1 MRHRVGLPLF
11 FAATAVVI
19 APRPAAAW
27 DSICY
32 RYTDPDA
39 RVGQL
44 EFTPDSRGC
53 EGIEAARGRFRDP
66 ERQVDEHRRVFELA
80 ANQAGLPAS
89 ALETNS
95 ITVLTDHASAFV
107 VGASGPTPTVDVKA
121 PAAAHRAVRRSF
133 ALDELAQLPDFSF
146 SLWDWARGNETCP
159 LAPLPA
165 PFDVAQ
171 ACHSFASHMGA
182 TNSNHFPPQS
192 DAWFAHYHQIAVNRA
207 AECRTTRAAIWDA
220 EPANRRA
227 ATDARLATFFR
238 ACEVESLAYEAVAQ
252 HFLQDS
258 WSAGHMWQRWGST
271 NLEDF
276 PATLAQGTDA
286 EDLAWNG
293 YDTRF
298 RKLLIAEITAASA
311 GTIHGSDPALFE
323 ASSQW
328 ATLHDPMCFPHGDV
342 TAMDNG
348 TLRQVVGDLHL
359 HDVVGGPP
367 THLSISV
374 SILPYSTAELG
385 GQAQRLLG
393 CASGAIGA
401 VYAELSDPSR
411 FGAPVLGAATG
422 SPPPFD
428 AGTCR
433 APQAT
438 NLAINRGVD
447 ATDLQ
452 PALGEDAAALA
463 DIPDSIEAQAR
474 NDYGRVRH
482 AAMVLAKVKPQGTEM
497 SEMHLTQSFTY
508 DDELC
513 DADTGCTTVT
523 YTAAPALF
531 TMLGVEPN
539 RCYTAGPNQGCT
551 VAPPGSGP
559 LAPFA
564 DPALPTQL
572 PPPDPNDP
580 GGALALAFHA
590 SRAPQLCDAITAADL
605 AGLPSLVENAAT
617 SADRATACD
626 ACAEW
631 VSPFLRVGNDATDYD
646 HTAEPLCYFAS
657 AAPGNVPY
665 LYEPATGTAD
675 PLALARRH
683 CGCRGLVAGTT
694 AGIQRLQVTTS
705 ATTADIT
712 KLGATVP
719 VGSLPRDIAAA
730 SGGRLLVTTS
740 NGQIVGLRDEVEV
753 DLDGDASNGVT
764 RLSFSG
770 ISSLDGIAV
779 INAAGKEIVL
789 AVSSG
794 TGELVAYDLGA
805 GALCERFS
813 VAQAA
818 GQGAYDVVASRDGS
832 RVWVS
837 LRGVSPF
844 GGALASVSLPALA
857 QCNGT
862 ASATRQWLSTPSVA
876 GLGPMALSPD
886 GTRLAVGG
894 RLSSTCLDQI
904 HTASYAV
911 QDTQVGC
918 DRVFVLDVA
927 ANTWKTFGS
936 NTSLPTRPGRYPY
949 GVAWF
954 QDSLRLALSTFQGI
968 DNLGSGDS
976 GWPANFGASPRI
988 PIGGTLRIADTSSPS
1003 YEGGGA
1009 GGPRYWSYNMPLQG
1023 NVVGPTVVVDGGAFY
1038 GAAWVFVGT
1047 GSGRLSA
1054 YAVAPH
1060 DSSLDPMWE
1069 AHEADPETALHTS
1082 TNGSWYGGC
1091 SHTCSL
1097 PGGVCPDVCPSGTIP
1112 AGFGSLELGSSVRV
1126 LVAY

>member
-19 APRPAAAW
+19 TPRPAAAW

-32 RYTDPDA
+32 RYKDA
-39 RVGQL
+39 DVRVSEL
-44 EFTPDSRGC
+44 EFTPGSRNC

-66 ERQVDEHRRVFELA
+66 ERGLDEHRRIFELA

-95 ITVLTDHASAFV
+95 ITVLTGHASTV
-107 VGASGPTPTVDVKA
+107 VMGANGATPTIDVKA
-121 PAAAHRAVRRSF
+121 PASAQRAVRRSF
-133 ALDELAQLPDFSF
+133 TLDELAQLPDFSF
-146 SLWDWARGNETCP
+146 SLWDWARGNEACP
-159 LAPLPA
+159 LTPLTA
-165 PFDVAQ
+165 PFDAPQ
-171 ACHSFASHMGA
+171 ACHTFASHMGA

-192 DAWFAHYHQIAVNRA
+192 DAWFAHYHEIAMNRA

-220 EPANRRA
+220 EPATRRL

-271 NLEDF
+271 NLDAF
-276 PATLAQGTDA
+276 PGTLAQGSDA
-286 EDLAWNG
+286 EALAWNG
-293 YDTRF
+293 YNSRF
-298 RKLLIAEITAASA
+298 RKLLTAEITSAVA
-311 GTIHGSDPALFE
+311 GTIHGSDPALIEKSDDWF
-323 ASSQW
+323 
-328 ATLHDPMCFPHGDV
+328 TFRDPMCFPHADV
-342 TAMDNG
+342 KAMDNG
-348 TLRQVVGDLHL
+348 TLLQVVGDVHL
-359 HDVVGGPP
+359 HDVVGGLPS
-367 THLSISV
+367 HGSISPGM
-374 SILPYSTAELG
+374 LPYSTTVLA
-385 GQAQRLLG
+385 GQSQKLLG

-401 VYAELSDPSR
+401 VYAELADPTR

-438 NLAINRGVD
+438 NLAIDRGID
-447 ATDLQ
+447 WSDLQ
-452 PALGEDAAALA
+452 PSFGAAAAALVK
-463 DIPDSIEAQAR
+463 IPASIKAQAR
-474 NDYGRVRH
+474 NDLGLLRH
-482 AAMVLAKVKPQGTEM
+482 AAEVVAKLKPEGTEL
-497 SEMHLTQSFTY
+497 STLHLTQAFSY
-508 DDELC
+508 EDVEC
-513 DADTGCTTVT
+513 DLEANCKLVIHS
-523 YTAAPALF
+523 AEPRLF
-531 TMLGVEPN
+531 TMLGVQPN
-539 RCYTAGPNQGCT
+539 RCYSTAPNQGCT

-559 LAPFA
+559 LAPFI

-572 PPPDPNDP
+572 PPPDPEDH

-605 AGLPSLVENAAT
+605 AGLPALVENAAT
-617 SADRATACD
+617 SADRAAACD

-631 VSPFLRVGNDATDYD
+631 ISPFLRVGNDLTDYD
-646 HTAEPLCYFAS
+646 QTAEPLCYFAS
-657 AAPGNVPY
+657 AAPNNVPY
-665 LYEPATGTAD
+665 VYEPAAGTAD

-683 CGCRGLVAGTT
+683 CCRGLVAGVGT
-694 AGIQRLQVTTS
+694 AVQRLEVTTS
-705 ATTADIT
+705 ATAAEIT
-712 KLGATVP
+712 KLGPAVP

-753 DLDGDASNGVT
+753 DLDGDPSNGVT

-770 ISSLDGIAV
+770 ISVLDGIAV

-894 RLSSTCLDQI
+894 RLASTCLDQI
-904 HTASYAV
+904 HTASYLE

-927 ANTWKTFGS
+927 TDTWKTFGS

-954 QDSLRLALSTFQGI
+954 QDSLRLAFSTFQGI

-976 GWPANFGASPRI
+976 GWPANFNASPRL

-1003 YEGGGA
+1003 YQGGGV
-1009 GGPRYWSYNMPLQG
+1009 GGPRHWTYNMPLQG
-1023 NVVGPTVVVDGGAFY
+1023 NVVGPTVVVHGGGSG

-1082 TNGSWYGGC
+1082 TNGGWYGGC
-1091 SHTCSL
+1091 SHTCTL
-1097 PGGVCPDVCPSGTIP
+1097 PGGVCPNVCPSGTIP
-1112 AGFGSLELGSSVRV
+1112 AGFGSLELGSAVRV
-1126 LVAY
+1126 LIAY